1 MLEYNGIIIG
11 LLCLIL
17 LMFLFMM
24 GLMIDYRRNLKQIQ
38 ENTATRLTEL
48 EGRVRKHR
56 NVIKKL
62 YKPQE

>member
-1 MLEYNGIIIG
+1 MLEYNGVIIG

-24 GLMIDYRRNLKQIQ
+24 GLMIDYRRNLKKIQ
-38 ENTATRLTEL
+38 EITAERLTGL
-48 EGRVRKHR
+48 ENRVRTHR
-56 NVIKKL
+56 KVIKKL